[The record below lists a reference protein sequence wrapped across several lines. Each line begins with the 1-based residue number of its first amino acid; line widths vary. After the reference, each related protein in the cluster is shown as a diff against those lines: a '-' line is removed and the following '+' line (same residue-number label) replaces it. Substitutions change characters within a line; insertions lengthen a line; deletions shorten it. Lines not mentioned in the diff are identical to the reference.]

1 MTENNV
7 NFCYTVGK
15 YLFLFMRNASFWSK
29 YEFLSGFKLPRPF
42 TPPPYKKKQKK
53 WHHLSL
59 PSLNHAIVVTI
70 NVTSITLHFAKMQ
83 HFLN

>member
-7 NFCYTVGK
+7 NFCYTDGK
-15 YLFLFMRNASFWSK
+15 YLFLFMRKACLWLK
-29 YEFLSGFKLPRPF
+29 YEFLSVFKLPYPF
-42 TPPPYKKKQKK
+42 TTPPPKKQKR

-59 PSLNHAIVVTI
+59 LSLNHAIVVTI